1 MKKKWIVFLAL
12 MFVLSPFIVATAG
25 DLEDGMDSAGQEIG
39 KGLEPVGEDVNYLG
53 RSMFYGIGAIV
64 IAPFRF
70 VQDAINAI
78 AQGTSNEKLWDH
90 TNLLH

>member
-1 MKKKWIVFLAL
+1 MSKHGLWSLVLAL
-12 MFVLSPFIVATAG
+12 VLNSSLLQAG
-25 DLEDGMDSAGQEIG
+25 ELKDDLSQTIEETG
-39 KGLEPVGEDVNYLG
+39 KGLEPVGEDADYLG

-78 AQGTSNEKLWDH
+78 SQATSNEKLWDH
-90 TNLLH
+90 TN

>member
-1 MKKKWIVFLAL
+1 MGRRISLGFLAAML
-12 MFVLSPFIVATAG
+12 LSFSVLDAGEIKDDLSATG
-25 DLEDGMDSAGQEIG
+25 EEIG
-39 KGLEPVGEDVNYLG
+39 KTLEPVGEDADFVG

-78 AQGTSNEKLWDH
+78 FQAMSNEKLWDH
-90 TNLLH
+90 TN